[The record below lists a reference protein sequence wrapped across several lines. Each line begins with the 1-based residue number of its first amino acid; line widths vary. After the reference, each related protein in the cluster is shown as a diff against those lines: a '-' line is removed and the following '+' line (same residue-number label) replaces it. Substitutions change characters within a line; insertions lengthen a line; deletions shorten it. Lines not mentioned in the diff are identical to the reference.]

1 MLGVIADD
9 HYVAVSLDDLALFAD
24 LLNGRLY
31 FHSNNHLSLIFLY
44 LFSTPCDSSLCGVVD
59 GNFHRYLISGKD
71 LDIIH
76 SKLS

>member
-31 FHSNNHLSLIFLY
+31 FHSNNHLSLY
-44 LFSTPCDSSLCGVVD
+44 FST
-59 GNFHRYLISGKD
+59 NYLVRHVILPFVGS
-71 LDIIH
+71 
-76 SKLS
+76 